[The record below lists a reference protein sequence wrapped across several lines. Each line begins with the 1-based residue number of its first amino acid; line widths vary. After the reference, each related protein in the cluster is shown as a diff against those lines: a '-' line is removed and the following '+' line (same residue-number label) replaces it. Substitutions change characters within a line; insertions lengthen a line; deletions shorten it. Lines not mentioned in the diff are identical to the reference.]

1 MDYKEKYEQ
10 ALEKARELMDKGY
23 DVLMPEIFPE
33 LQESEDEKVRLEI
46 RNFIWEYPDKLPER
60 TKWLAW
66 FEKQGKYSWK
76 PTEEQ
81 LEALDYAYNSC
92 PDTERGNYYESILAD
107 LIADLHK
114 LHKKQDE
121 NKPADKVEPKFKP
134 GDWIVFNGLILHI
147 DEVVNGYYRTTSRG
161 DGIHNSYDW
170 DIDNAARLWTIQEA
184 KDGDVLVTLPEEGS
198 ESNEQIFLFKAINS
212 RDYVDNCIE
221 YYGRLCDD
229 RFYKNKTGYMGTTLD
244 SFYPATK
251 EQRVLFFQKMKEA
264 NYVWN
269 VYNKKLTKIE
279 QQTVDKAESKFHEG
293 DLIVINETTY
303 QIAEI
308 DNSHVV
314 LSLNGRECNFGL
326 DVLDNAHFWT
336 IEDAKDG
343 DVLVCNINKAEI
355 GGDVEKL
362 PNMTPTI
369 CIYQNVVKDSEYIH
383 SYCSLYDENSL
394 VLQNTMYYNAFVYNI
409 HPATKEQRDLLFQ
422 KMAEAGYEWNS
433 ENKELKKIE
442 PKKVNADKVIEWLKG
457 TIRETKEYLGE
468 HGEYYDTH
476 LTLPYD
482 SVEDLI
488 NDFKEDFEL

>member
-66 FEKQGKYSWK
+66 FEKQGECSWE

-92 PDTERGNYYESILAD
+92 PGTERGNYYESILAD

-184 KDGDVLVTLPEEGS
+184 RDGDVLINWNNTTFIFRAIEDETVKFHIAYNERLNTIATPLTKLSHQGLAKPEFE
-198 ESNEQIFLFKAINS
+198 FH
-212 RDYVDNCIE
+212 
-221 YYGRLCDD
+221 
-229 RFYKNKTGYMGTTLD
+229 
-244 SFYPATK
+244 PASK
-251 EQRVLFFQKMKEA
+251 EQCDTLFAKMK
-264 NYVWN
+264 
-269 VYNKKLTKIE
+269 
-279 QQTVDKAESKFHEG
+279 KAGYK
-293 DLIVINETTY
+293 
-303 QIAEI
+303 
-308 DNSHVV
+308 
-314 LSLNGRECNFGL
+314 
-326 DVLDNAHFWT
+326 W
-336 IEDAKDG
+336 
-343 DVLVCNINKAEI
+343 
-355 GGDVEKL
+355 
-362 PNMTPTI
+362 
-369 CIYQNVVKDSEYIH
+369 DSE
-383 SYCSLYDENSL
+383 
-394 VLQNTMYYNAFVYNI
+394 
-409 HPATKEQRDLLFQ
+409 K
-422 KMAEAGYEWNS
+422 
-433 ENKELKKIE
+433 KELKKIE

-457 TIRETKEYLGE
+457 TIRETKEYFGE

-482 SVEDLI
+482 SIEDLI
-488 NDFKEDFEL
+488 NNFKEDFGL